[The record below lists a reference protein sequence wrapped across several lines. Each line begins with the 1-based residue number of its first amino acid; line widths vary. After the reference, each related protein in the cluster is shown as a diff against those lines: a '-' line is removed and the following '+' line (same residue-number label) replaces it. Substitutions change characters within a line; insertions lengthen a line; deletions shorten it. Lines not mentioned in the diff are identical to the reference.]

1 MRLLLPATIFVAALA
16 APSAFGQA
24 KPKLPVSTIQAQPI
38 NRILAG
44 VRQVAGRFGG
54 PDAAGALDDQ
64 ITEKLGP
71 KGLTGLNLDRPIT
84 AYQILKDDLDKPAF
98 VVLVPITDKADA
110 LDLLKRLKVDAEADA
125 KDADLYELT
134 VEGGPEATLKL
145 RFKGNVAYVGINV
158 DNADLD
164 PKALPTAASLTLP
177 NEGSWLAM
185 TSYFDRV
192 PPEFV
197 KKIEGS
203 LDQAAGQFGGLPVP
217 QEFRDRMVAFMKVS
231 KKYTAIQY
239 EQGKT
244 VSQRLNFD
252 PKTLQFSIDYKLTP
266 KASTQLAADIAARK
280 PTDNRYTAVVGQ
292 DAVAGFVTKFPLFLP
307 ELRDGTADLLKLA
320 EEKGLESVPEEYKP
334 AAEEAIK
341 GFARAAKTGRID
353 IAGSISGPS
362 KDGTYSAAGAI
373 SFGDATKL
381 DAELR
386 KLRAGMEANVRGLI
400 KLDVYKAEGVAV
412 HEINAAVAL
421 TASQRKIWGDEATVC
436 VAFTKTGL
444 LATFGTD
451 SLARIKELIKSAETP
466 KPAEVLD
473 FKVNF
478 KRTRDFAA
486 LVGHNPL
493 GEAIPATAKDDL
505 RSLVKL
511 SVAGGDDL
519 AVRFLV
525 DLGVVEW
532 LNKAGADGN

>member
-1 MRLLLPATIFVAALA
+1 MRLPLTATLLVAALA

-24 KPKLPVSTIQAQPI
+24 KPKPPVSTIQAQPI

-54 PDAAGALDDQ
+54 PDAANSLDEQ

-71 KGLTGLNLDRPIT
+71 KGLSGVNLDRPIT

-110 LDLLKRLKVDAEADA
+110 LDLLKRLNVDAEADA

-134 VEGGPEATLKL
+134 AEGGPEADLKL
-145 RFKGNVAYVGINV
+145 RFKGNVAYVGVNV
-158 DNADLD
+158 DDADLD

-177 NEGSWLAM
+177 NEGSWFAM

-197 KKIEGS
+197 QKVEGS
-203 LDQAAGQFGGLPVP
+203 LDQIAGQFGGLPLP
-217 QEFRDRMVAFMKVS
+217 PEFRDRMVAVMKVS
-231 KKYTAIQY
+231 KKYTAVQY
-239 EQGKT
+239 KEGKT

-280 PTDNRYTAVVGQ
+280 PTDNRYAAVVGP
-292 DAVAGFVTKFPLFLP
+292 DAVAGFVTKFPLFIP

-320 EEKGLESVPEEYKP
+320 QEQGLESVPEEFKP
-334 AAEEAIK
+334 AAEEALQ
-341 GFARAAKTGRID
+341 GLARAAKTGRVD
-353 IAGSISGPS
+353 IAGGVSGPN
-362 KDGTYSAAGAI
+362 KEGTYSAAAAI
-373 SFGDATKL
+373 SFGDAAKL

-386 KLRAGMEANVRGLI
+386 KLRAGLDANVRSQI

-412 HEINAAVAL
+412 HEFNAAVAL
-421 TASQRKIWGDEATVC
+421 TESQRKIWGDEATAC

-451 SLARIKELIKSAETP
+451 SLARIKNLIKEAETP

-486 LVGHNPL
+486 LVGDNPL

-511 SVAGGDDL
+511 FVAGGDDL
-519 AVRFLV
+519 GVRFLV

-532 LNKAGADGN
+532 LSKAGAN